1 MEKNKQ
7 IQEAGDNSQQFM
19 ANTVIVNNN
28 YLTEE
33 QVKTIIKNE
42 ISNVL
47 KENQLVANDI
57 AHKRLNEFG
66 NILLPKL
73 VK

>member
-7 IQEAGDNSQQFM
+7 IQEAGDNSQRFM

-33 QVKTIIKNE
+33 QVKN
-42 ISNVL
+42 N
-47 KENQLVANDI
+47 N
-57 AHKRLNEFG
+57 
-66 NILLPKL
+66 
-73 VK
+73 